1 MRVWQQICLT
11 FLTTQTCHII
21 TRKSVHVRVRISINY
36 EGVTYSTVLRPL
48 SPTVP
53 ELFPEV

>member
-21 TRKSVHVRVRISINY
+21 TRKSVRVRVSINY

>member
-21 TRKSVHVRVRISINY
+21 TRKSVRVRVSINY
-36 EGVTYSTVLRPL
+36 EGVTYSSCTVLRPL
-48 SPTVP
+48 SPT
-53 ELFPEV
+53 